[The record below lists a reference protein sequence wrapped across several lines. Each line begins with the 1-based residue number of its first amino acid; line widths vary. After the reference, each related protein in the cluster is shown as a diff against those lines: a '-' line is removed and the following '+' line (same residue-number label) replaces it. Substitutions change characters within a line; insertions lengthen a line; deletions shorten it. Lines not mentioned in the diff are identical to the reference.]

1 MQPTTAQH
9 LEYASPD
16 VRSPSP
22 TSSVDS
28 RHPEDQ
34 TSLSD
39 SEGMLSPSQFER
51 KWMDRIG
58 LGQPSHR
65 ELEANKDPLLPRPL
79 PGSEEERSAYQRIL
93 QDLRHE
99 INQLHENEV
108 FEQTMLRG
116 PAVSG
121 APAYY
126 SHDIDAI
133 MHSMMGQTSSNPFPN
148 ATSTPFTGP
157 SRSRPRPTANYPAA
171 DVDITNGPW
180 NNYEVTRGTFGAGMD
195 SFVGVVHSNNMAMNP
210 MISQAP
216 SATDFNTSI
225 PGTGRRN
232 VARPSRR

>member
-1 MQPTTAQH
+1 H

-116 PAVSG
+116 PAVSQG

-157 SRSRPRPTANYPAA
+157 SH
-171 DVDITNGPW
+171 VDITNGPW
-180 NNYEVTRGTFGAGMD
+180 NNYEV
-195 SFVGVVHSNNMAMNP
+195 
-210 MISQAP
+210 
-216 SATDFNTSI
+216 
-225 PGTGRRN
+225 
-232 VARPSRR
+232 